1 MGQMLVS
8 RTNPYTG
15 LKYRDDPAVFSW
27 EMAERLK

>member
-1 MGQMLVS
+1 MLQMLVS

-27 EMAERLK
+27 ELPNV

>member
-8 RTNPYTG
+8 RTNPYAS

-27 EMAERLK
+27 EWPNV